1 MSSTRDVR
9 AVGES
14 RLLDRLEETRLA
26 WQRAQADPQTALA
39 DLEHAV
45 ASSAG
50 GEAIVKLQAVAVERR
65 KAADELLQRHITQI
79 GKSS

>member
-1 MSSTRDVR
+1 M
-9 AVGES
+9 
-14 RLLDRLEETRLA
+14 DRLEESRLA
-26 WQRAQADPQTALA
+26 WQRAQANFQAALA

-50 GEAIVKLQAVAVERR
+50 GELIVKLQAVAVERR
-65 KAADELLQRHITQI
+65 KLADELLQRHITQI